1 MDFFRGWNLVPL
13 SFSKQGKSF
22 SSSEESNSKVEKTT
36 VGEVRERKNI
46 EEEVWTENDTGDIM
60 DLMETALSNVKRK
73 LLTKLRKNSTEYQRP
88 EEEDVVKK
96 EEMEV
101 ERLED
106 FISSV
111 QTNTMEVV
119 EEINSVMQIIAEV
132 TTEDNEVDEN
142 IPEIDPSDTTVGNI
156 LSHAQDSEAKENW
169 QRLMRKLTT
178 KRKRSMKR
186 KPKRNDTKF
195 DDSENPVCM
204 NPQVYPSL
212 DDCSTSNVDTNDN
225 VEEDCIPE
233 DWKPDFIPSNNKDR
247 AHLKNDQPDVI
258 PVEVHEDIDDDYDDD
273 DAEEVSS
280 PYSETK
286 RRMTI
291 PQTRRS
297 ENRSAFS
304 GFL

>member
-1 MDFFRGWNLVPL
+1 MDFFKGWNLVALP
-13 SFSKQGKSF
+13 FSKQGKSS
-22 SSSEESNSKVEKTT
+22 SSSEESNINDEKTN
-36 VGEVRERKNI
+36 VAEAMERKNI

-73 LLTKLRKNSTEYQRP
+73 LLTKLRKNSNEYQRP

-132 TTEDNEVDEN
+132 TTEDNEVDES

-156 LSHAQDSEAKENW
+156 LSNAQDSEAKENW

-178 KRKRSMKR
+178 KRKRSIKR
-186 KPKRNDTKF
+186 KPK
-195 DDSENPVCM
+195 M
-204 NPQVYPSL
+204 
-212 DDCSTSNVDTNDN
+212 
-225 VEEDCIPE
+225 
-233 DWKPDFIPSNNKDR
+233 
-247 AHLKNDQPDVI
+247 
-258 PVEVHEDIDDDYDDD
+258 
-273 DAEEVSS
+273 
-280 PYSETK
+280 
-286 RRMTI
+286 
-291 PQTRRS
+291 
-297 ENRSAFS
+297 
-304 GFL
+304 

>member
-1 MDFFRGWNLVPL
+1 MDFFKGWNLVASP
-13 SFSKQGKSF
+13 FSKQEKS
-22 SSSEESNSKVEKTT
+22 SSYSEESGSKDEETNVAEAK
-36 VGEVRERKNI
+36 ERKNL
-46 EEEVWTENDTGDIM
+46 EEEIWTENDTGDIM
-60 DLMETALSNVKRK
+60 DLMETALTNVKKK
-73 LLTKLRKNSTEYQRP
+73 LLTKLRRSSTEKQSP
-88 EEEDVVKK
+88 DHVDVVKK

-142 IPEIDPSDTTVGNI
+142 TPEIDPSDTTVGSI
-156 LSHAQDSEAKENW
+156 LSNAQDSEAKENW

-178 KRKRSMKR
+178 KRKRSIKR
-186 KPKRNDTKF
+186 KPKRNEKKF

-212 DDCSTSNVDTNDN
+212 DNHNTFDFDTTDI
-225 VEEDCIPE
+225 VEDDCIPE
-233 DWKPDFIPSNNKDR
+233 DWKPDFIPSNSMDG
-247 AHLKNDQPDVI
+247 AHLKNNQPDVI
-258 PVEVHEDIDDDYDDD
+258 PVEVNEDSNYDNN
-273 DAEEVSS
+273 AEEGSS

-297 ENRSAFS
+297 ENRLELSRFFIS
-304 GFL
+304 I